1 MNDIELVMDIE
12 TLEIFDIVSEED
24 TDNALSLSSSEDYV
38 TEVSEEATVV
48 NDNTFYELKLVQYSY
63 QKKMLQGVP

>member
-1 MNDIELVMDIE
+1 MNDLELVMDIE

-48 NDNTFYELKLVQYSY
+48 NDNTFQCFR
-63 QKKMLQGVP
+63 